1 MSDDAK
7 KILAALQSGA
17 LPQLKASETKGKK
30 GMVNVRYNTDSC
42 GSDFSR
48 IFESAVSYSAGIPSC
63 GEKERQNQ
71 EEDNNQTV
79 VGPNNKEKRG

>member
-42 GSDFSR
+42 GPDFSR
-48 IFESAVSYSAGIPSC
+48 LGESAVSYSVGIPFC
-63 GEKERQNQ
+63 GEEERQNQ
-71 EEDNNQTV
+71 KEDNNQTV
-79 VGPNNKEKRG
+79 VVPKNKEKRG

>member
-48 IFESAVSYSAGIPSC
+48 LGESAVSYSVGMPC
-63 GEKERQNQ
+63 GEAERQVE